1 MRLSTKISLFLVAG
15 VLVVTAVSMLGVM
28 WWQSRSL
35 HNQFAAKGTLLASLG
50 ARSVEIGYLTKN
62 WSLETLQ
69 GISKEKDVVFW
80 AVVKPD
86 GTVYMA
92 SDPELWGGRMELPS
106 SQGPA
111 AFDYRVKNEEVR
123 LVVQPLGIVEGGG
136 SWMFC
141 LGLSLKSLSAS
152 LRQTLAVGICLMLGL
167 GGLAFLIGYLL
178 AGRITQPLVK
188 LRGEVSEIER
198 GRFGRF
204 WMLKSDDEVGELAAA
219 LDKMSTELH
228 SYVEREKRA
237 AAKRARLEQSYRK
250 LKEVEKMRD
259 EFLFMVSHEIKT
271 PLTYMLSLARQMEA
285 GDLGPCTKLQRR
297 ALKSILRGI
306 QRLSSEMEDILTV
319 SRIDAGKLD
328 LNLERVDLNEL
339 ISGTVERMR
348 PFANLK
354 KLTLSSDLPPLP
366 RVRADRRRIEQV
378 LGHLLDN
385 AIKYTPEGGRVEVS
399 ARRGGREVIV
409 EVRDTGRGIPK
420 EKQVKLFSKFF
431 RADLSVP
438 GSGLGLYICKR
449 IVEAHGG
456 RIWCESEEGK
466 GSRFF
471 FTLPLGGGKLVR

>member
-1 MRLSTKISLFLVAG
+1 MRLSTKISLFLVVG

-35 HNQFAAKGTLLASLG
+35 HNQFAAKGALLASLG
-50 ARSVEIGYLTKN
+50 ARSVEVGYLTKN

-86 GTVYMA
+86 GTVDMA
-92 SDPELWGGRMELPS
+92 SDPELWGRRMELPS

-111 AFDYRVKNEEVR
+111 ALDYRVKNEEVR

-136 SWMFC
+136 PWRFC

-152 LRQTLAVGICLMLGL
+152 LRQTLSVGIYLMLGL
-167 GGLAFLIGYLL
+167 GGFAFFVGYLL
-178 AGRITQPLVK
+178 AGRITRPLAQ
-188 LRGEVSEIER
+188 LRGEISEIRE

-204 WMLKSDDEVGELAAA
+204 WTLKTDDEVGEVAAA
-219 LDKMSTELH
+219 LDRMTTELQA
-228 SYVEREKRA
+228 YIKREKREA
-237 AAKRARLEQSYRK
+237 ARRARLEQSYRK

-285 GDLGPCTKLQRR
+285 GDLGPCTKLQKR

-328 LNLERVDLNEL
+328 LDLERVDLSEL
-339 ISGTVERMR
+339 ISETVERMR
-348 PFANLK
+348 PFANLRR
-354 KLTLSSDLPPLP
+354 LTLSLNVPQLP
-366 RVRADRRRIEQV
+366 RVRADKRRIEQV

-385 AIKYTPEGGRVEVS
+385 AIKYTPDGGKVEVS
-399 ARRGGREVIV
+399 ARRGRREVIV

-420 EKQVKLFSKFF
+420 EKQARLFTKFF
-431 RADLSVP
+431 RGDLSVP
-438 GSGLGLYICKR
+438 GSGLGLYICKK

-471 FTLPLGGGKLVR
+471 FTLPLGGGGNW